1 MKNLIGV
8 VVLAGV
14 CVGLAVVLL
23 TTKKQAA
30 EEKRK
35 DTETIYDLSNKVVKA
50 TDDLNEQRQVNILLT
65 NDLVAR
71 ATEMTA
77 LTNKILEV
85 ASSLVKTEESLKA
98 EQAELARRDARI
110 AELEATN
117 QQLDQKAIG
126 LSLAITNLN
135 TQIADTQ
142 RRLTASEGD
151 KAFLEKE
158 LKRLMAEKS
167 ELERQFNDLTV
178 LRSQVAKL
186 KEELSIGRRL
196 DWLRRGLFASS
207 EQKGAQ
213 HLIQG
218 GPAAAGTGQGK
229 PNLYDLN
236 VEVDADGS
244 VRVIPP
250 LTGTNAPTATN
261 APPQP

>member
-8 VVLAGV
+8 IVLAGV

-65 NDLVAR
+65 NDLAAR
-71 ATEMTA
+71 ATEIVG
-77 LTNKILEV
+77 LTNKIVEV
-85 ASSLVKTEESLKA
+85 SATLSKTEQTLKA
-98 EQAELARRDARI
+98 EREEVARRDARI

-117 QQLDQKAIG
+117 QQLDQKAAG
-126 LSLAITNLN
+126 LSVEITNLT
-135 TQIADTQ
+135 TQIAETQ
-142 RRLTASEGD
+142 RKLSASEGD

-158 LKRLMAEKS
+158 LKRMMAEKS

-186 KEELSIGRRL
+186 KEELSIARRL
-196 DWLRRGLFASS
+196 DWIRRGLFASS

-213 HLIQG
+213 QLLQG
-218 GPAAAGTGQGK
+218 GPAAAGAAETK
-229 PNLYDLN
+229 TNLYDLN
-236 VEVDADGS
+236 VEVSADGS

-250 LTGTNAPTATN
+250 LAGTN
-261 APPQP
+261 APPQPKP

>member
-8 VVLAGV
+8 IVLAGV

-23 TTKKQAA
+23 TSKKQAA

-65 NDLVAR
+65 NDLAAR
-71 ATEMTA
+71 GAEMAA
-77 LTNKILEV
+77 LTNKIVEV
-85 ASSLVKTEESLKA
+85 STVLSKTEESLKA

-117 QQLDQKAIG
+117 QQLDQKAVG
-126 LSLAITNLN
+126 LSLAITNLT

-142 RRLTASEGD
+142 RKLTASEGD

-158 LKRLMAEKS
+158 LKRMMAEKA

-186 KEELSIGRRL
+186 KEELSIARRL
-196 DWLRRGLFASS
+196 DWIRRGLFASS
-207 EQKGAQ
+207 DHKGAQ
-213 HLIQG
+213 HLLQG
-218 GPAAAGTGQGK
+218 GPAAVGTGQAK
-229 PNLYDLN
+229 TNLYDLN
-236 VEVDADGS
+236 VEVSADGS

-250 LTGTNAPTATN
+250 ITGTNAPAPTN
-261 APPQP
+261 AVPQP